1 MPHRPSIQIPL
12 QLNQANLCA
21 CAGAFCIFPHFQLG
35 GGGSLTFSQHRHHHH
50 NHHYHHVDCQTSSSA
65 FSNAI
70 KMGRQRHNNN
80 NNHQTAFACPAGGTM
95 LCLMLYVSVYTHKW
109 PLPLHTYTYILF
121 NVFFIFI
128 LQVLGT
134 IIFGVGL
141 WLAVDKH
148 SLIALLKL
156 VESERIEVR
165 PSEDGGFPK
174 IPPNSGWKCCR
185 RNTPFFYVEKA
196 PRKHCIPPSYNAIYT
211 QPIEVCNS
219 HIEIVVNQPRNID
232 QPHVQVLQ

>member
-1 MPHRPSIQIPL
+1 MSS
-12 QLNQANLCA
+12 
-21 CAGAFCIFPHFQLG
+21 G
-35 GGGSLTFSQHRHHHH
+35 GNYVVF
-50 NHHYHHVDCQTSSSA
+50 
-65 FSNAI
+65 
-70 KMGRQRHNNN
+70 
-80 NNHQTAFACPAGGTM
+80 

-109 PLPLHTYTYILF
+109 PLHTYTYILF

>member
-50 NHHYHHVDCQTSSSA
+50 NHYYHHVDCQTSSSA

-70 KMGRQRHNNN
+70 KMGRQRHNN